1 MEESFRSR
9 TGSVGFQKGISTVIS
24 QDNASK
30 SRLSWRVGR
39 VRRLISDTKP
49 RVPSMSQ
56 TRLLAIADSIFF
68 DLFRIF
74 FSPVHTPTTRR
85 RPMCYTTRVVTKFRK
100 LFSFTDPDTSRLTL
114 KQTVGSLKNLGLT
127 NRRIFKLFTGIDSRM

>member
-39 VRRLISDTKP
+39 VRRLISDTEP

-56 TRLLAIADSIFF
+56 TRLLTIAHSIFF

-85 RPMCYTTRVVTKFRK
+85 RPMCYTTRVVTKFRN
-100 LFSFTDPDTSRLTL
+100 LLSVADPDTSRLTL
-114 KQTVGSLKNLGLT
+114 KQTVGSLRNLGLR
-127 NRRIFKLFTGIDSRM
+127 NHGISKLFTGINS